1 MAFWASGGPD
11 TRPPRL
17 LGPPRA
23 PASPERARLAHRTFV
38 RWLHPAC
45 TSLRLRRSSRL
56 SSPIRPATCVPSG
69 LAECG
74 WSMSYDPSPLS
85 RATAVLLAVAGLPA
99 RAAVHAQHCTPQLP
113 AAIQQLHDEPAE
125 RAPRTRLR
133 GPARPAPPRRH
144 AGRVEA
150 WPEGPSSAQCLVGCS
165 AHHQRRRRQRRV
177 GDARAERQQHARA
190 RDPAWAA
197 CPLGL
202 VGHLPGVCDGLW
214 DGGCVPCSASVDAP
228 HIAAATTHHA
238 GEVRA
243 EGAERAWDVPMG
255 SHAARNAASAAKR
268 RPRCARTAESHT
280 QRRPVRRTCAAR

>member
-1 MAFWASGGPD
+1 MGSD
-11 TRPPRL
+11 M
-17 LGPPRA
+17 
-23 PASPERARLAHRTFV
+23 
-38 RWLHPAC
+38 RWLQPAC

-197 CPLGL
+197 CPPLGL
-202 VGHLPGVCDGLW
+202 VGHLPGARKGPLGRRLRPVQCLGGCSTRRRRHHPPRRRGARRGRRAGLGRADGLA
-214 DGGCVPCSASVDAP
+214 C
-228 HIAAATTHHA
+228 
-238 GEVRA
+238 RQ
-243 EGAERAWDVPMG
+243 
-255 SHAARNAASAAKR
+255 KR
-268 RPRCARTAESHT
+268 RERRQTPPSVRPHRRVPHPTAARTAH
-280 QRRPVRRTCAAR
+280 VRRALSGAREHHPPSCAHTSLRPASCAS